1 MQLGLCE
8 GTSTTLMETAAHP
21 WHPRGENVKRRVN
34 STLPKSALFGGPSAS
49 PPPPP
54 QGRKWRRRRRPSER
68 REASAGRAGG
78 GGGRAWPHSR
88 PSRALRPPP
97 PSRRRHLASER
108 ITAGGVELRAASA
121 SSPSLRAGPSS
132 PGTGGPEPAG
142 KAFIKGRAM
151 LPFHTLPHTVLRRP
165 RKGLPLSGRV
175 GGSVSPGRSSAAPQ
189 VKEGAG
195 VWLVTRWRLGDA
207 QAAPP
212 RGYWGIGRRG
222 CGAQP
227 SEWAGGDRSP
237 PRSLWG
243 CGEPHPL
250 VGGAQDPPARGGH
263 A

>member
-1 MQLGLCE
+1 MAPAATPLRAARGLG
-8 GTSTTLMETAAHP
+8 GKG
-21 WHPRGENVKRRVN
+21 WGRGGQGVA
-34 STLPKSALFGGPSAS
+34 SLPPLAR
-49 PPPPP
+49 PPP
-54 QGRKWRRRRRPSER
+54 
-68 REASAGRAGG
+68 A
-78 GGGRAWPHSR
+78 
-88 PSRALRPPP
+88 P

-151 LPFHTLPHTVLRRP
+151 LPFHTLLHTVLRRP

-175 GGSVSPGRSSAAPQ
+175 GGSLSPGRSSAAPQ

-212 RGYWGIGRRG
+212 RGY
-222 CGAQP
+222 
-227 SEWAGGDRSP
+227 
-237 PRSLWG
+237 
-243 CGEPHPL
+243 
-250 VGGAQDPPARGGH
+250 
-263 A
+263 